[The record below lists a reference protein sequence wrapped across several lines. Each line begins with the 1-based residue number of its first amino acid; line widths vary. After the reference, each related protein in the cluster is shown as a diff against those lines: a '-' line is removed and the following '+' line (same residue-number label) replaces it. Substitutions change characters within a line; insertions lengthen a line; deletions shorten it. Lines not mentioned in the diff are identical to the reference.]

1 MSGVKSDEFSQM
13 RNYKPS
19 DSKAEMREFKYE
31 VNDFSQ
37 EERESRHQ
45 Y

>member
-1 MSGVKSDEFSQM
+1 M

-31 VNDFSQ
+31 VSTYNR
-37 EERESRHQ
+37 EERKPREEF
-45 Y
+45 